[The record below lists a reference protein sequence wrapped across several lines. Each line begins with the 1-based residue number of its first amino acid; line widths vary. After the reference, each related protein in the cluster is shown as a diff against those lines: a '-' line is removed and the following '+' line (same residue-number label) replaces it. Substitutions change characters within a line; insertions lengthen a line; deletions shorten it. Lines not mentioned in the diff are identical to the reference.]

1 MSILSLYCFIVV
13 SNLFFGVFS
22 SLWKEEIWILEEWP
36 PAKKKQKQNK
46 KKKNKQE
53 KDNNNKSNKSF
64 VHFALEKEKLH

>member
-1 MSILSLYCFIVV
+1 MDFRRVT
-13 SNLFFGVFS
+13 S
-22 SLWKEEIWILEEWP
+22 SKD
-36 PAKKKQKQNK
+36 KTKTKQ